1 MKNDIYW
8 REPCKRELPPE
19 PKAKIKQRKPFNSWL
34 SLFILVCLLFV
45 SQRLMFGEQPMQQ
58 TEQPM
63 QQTEQQSVQTEQ
75 PMQQTEQPMQQT
87 EQPMQQ
93 TEQQVSEPTAANPWA
108 QIPAASLPYGD
119 AEAY

>member
-1 MKNDIYW
+1 MKNDTYW

-45 SQRLMFGEQPMQQ
+45 SQRLMFGEQQSVQSVQSEQQ

-63 QQTEQQSVQTEQ
+63 QQTV
-75 PMQQTEQPMQQT
+75 
-87 EQPMQQ
+87 
-93 TEQQVSEPTAANPWA
+93 QQVSEPTAANPWA

>member
-63 QQTEQQSVQTEQ
+63 QQTEQ
-75 PMQQTEQPMQQT
+75 PMQQTEQQSV
-87 EQPMQQ
+87 Q

>member
-58 TEQPM
+58 
-63 QQTEQQSVQTEQ
+63 VEQ
-75 PMQQTEQPMQQT
+75 PMQQTEQPMQQV

>member
-63 QQTEQQSVQTEQ
+63 QQAEQQA
-75 PMQQTEQPMQQT
+75 
-87 EQPMQQ
+87 
-93 TEQQVSEPTAANPWA
+93 SEPTAANPWA

>member
-19 PKAKIKQRKPFNSWL
+19 TKAKIKQRKPFNSWL
-34 SLFILVCLLFV
+34 SLFILVCLMFV
-45 SQRLMFGEQPMQQ
+45 SQRLMFG
-58 TEQPM
+58 
-63 QQTEQQSVQTEQ
+63 
-75 PMQQTEQPMQQT
+75 

>member
-1 MKNDIYW
+1 MKDDIYW

-19 PKAKIKQRKPFNSWL
+19 PKAKIIQRKPFNSWL

-45 SQRLMFGEQPMQQ
+45 SQRLMFGEQQSVQSVQSVQPMQQ
-58 TEQPM
+58 SEQPM
-63 QQTEQQSVQTEQ
+63 QQSV
-75 PMQQTEQPMQQT
+75 
-87 EQPMQQ
+87 
-93 TEQQVSEPTAANPWA
+93 QQVSEPTAANPWA

>member
-63 QQTEQQSVQTEQ
+63 QQ
-75 PMQQTEQPMQQT
+75 PM
-87 EQPMQQ
+87 
-93 TEQQVSEPTAANPWA
+93 QQVSEPTAANPWA